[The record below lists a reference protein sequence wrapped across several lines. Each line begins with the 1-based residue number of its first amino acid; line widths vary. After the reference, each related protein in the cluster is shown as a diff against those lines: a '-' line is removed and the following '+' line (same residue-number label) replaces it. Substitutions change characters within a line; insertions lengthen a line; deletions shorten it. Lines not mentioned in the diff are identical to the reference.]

1 MNRRTL
7 DNIEGYLYILPALI
21 IVAFIYAFP
30 IIKNVQYS
38 FLDLSQEGAPFV
50 GFRNYRIAFTDKT
63 FFISIKNNFTLFL
76 LIPFLVL
83 ISLVF
88 SSLLYER
95 LRGWKFYR
103 TLIFLPYVLSITVVG
118 IFFSFFFQGNGV
130 LNTFLRKIG
139 LEFLALDWIGSTKL
153 ALPTV
158 MIVILWKELGYG
170 VVLFLARLMTVQ
182 EVLYDAAEID
192 GAGWFQRFWY
202 ITIPQLATV
211 IEFYVFLSLITMLSW
226 VFNYIYVIT
235 FGGPAQKTYVSEF
248 YIYVQAFKQNN
259 IGVSAVVALFLFFI
273 TGLLAFF
280 SYRIRRRLYGEYE

>member
-50 GFRNYRIAFTDKT
+50 GLRNYRIAFTDKT

-139 LEFLALDWIGSTKL
+139 LEFLALDWLGSTKL

-226 VFNYIYVIT
+226 VFNYIYVVT